1 MEFLQS
7 DCHTAVLDI
16 TASGSAIISELL
28 RLANFIPDVF
38 LFQKQNL
45 KDKKKAN
52 QATELYM
59 AANGKTVDAEE
70 VKLRYAEQQK
80 YLSIMW
86 DLDYV
91 ANQDKYDI

>member
-7 DCHTAVLDI
+7 DCHTAALDI

-52 QATELYM
+52 
-59 AANGKTVDAEE
+59 
-70 VKLRYAEQQK
+70 
-80 YLSIMW
+80 
-86 DLDYV
+86 
-91 ANQDKYDI
+91 